1 MADYKK
7 MYVILF
13 NAVTDAVEQLE
24 SQRFD
29 LALYTLECAQRQ
41 TEELF
46 LQNGEPGR

>member
-1 MADYKK
+1 MEPYQI
-7 MYVILF
+7 MYRTLF

-29 LALYTLECAQRQ
+29 LALYTLERAQRQ

-46 LQNGEPGR
+46 LQSGEPGR